1 MDTDNPEG
9 PEASIEDRLLASLT
23 PEAATE
29 AEEVEQTPVADDSA
43 EEVETDDEETPEE
56 AEFSEVQDEE
66 GRTHKVPAALK
77 DQFLMRADYT
87 RKTMEAAN
95 LAKAAQDRMQ
105 FAEAREQ
112 ITAAVVQDIAEV
124 KALELQLKQYEGM
137 DMGALYQ
144 TDPGTALRL
153 RDQRDELRRQIA
165 EKQQAIGTK
174 ARTLQEGQQQH
185 FSKQWQ
191 MAIEGAKQRIG
202 QYTPGED
209 AAMLKQVQSL
219 GFTEEEMRGRYADPR
234 ILHAIYKAAKWDT
247 LQANKGKAV
256 KSAESAPPV
265 VKPGA
270 SKGPGVAADQKYRQ
284 TRESL
289 KKSGSV
295 HDAAKLFML
304 RG

>member
-9 PEASIEDRLLASLT
+9 PEASIEDRLLATLE
-23 PEAATE
+23 PEAAQE
-29 AEEVEQTPVADDSA
+29 PAQVEQTP
-43 EEVETDDEETPEE
+43 EVEEPTEESEAEVEQPEE
-56 AEFSEVQDEE
+56 ADFAEVQDEE

-95 LAKAAQDRMQ
+95 LAKAAQDRIH

-124 KALELQLKQYEGM
+124 KALELQLKQFEGM
-137 DMGALYQ
+137 DIASLYQ
-144 TDPGTALRL
+144 SDPGTALRL

-174 ARTLQEGQQQH
+174 ARSLQEGQQQH
-185 FSKQWQ
+185 FAKQWQ
-191 MAIEGAKQRIG
+191 MAVEGVKQRIG

-209 AAMLKQVQSL
+209 AAMLKQVQAL

-295 HDAAKLFML
+295 HDAARLFML

>member
-9 PEASIEDRLLASLT
+9 PEASIEDRLIAALE
-23 PEAATE
+23 PEAAQE
-29 AEEVEQTPVADDSA
+29 PAQVEQTPEVEDSA
-43 EEVETDDEETPEE
+43 EEAEAEADQPEE
-56 AEFSEVQDEE
+56 ADFAEVQDEE

-95 LAKAAQDRMQ
+95 LAKAAQDRIH

-124 KALELQLKQYEGM
+124 KALELQLKQFEGM
-137 DMGALYQ
+137 DIASLYQ
-144 TDPGTALRL
+144 SDPGTALRL

-185 FSKQWQ
+185 FAKQWQ
-191 MAIEGAKQRIG
+191 MAVEGVKQRIG

-209 AAMLKQVQSL
+209 AAMLKQVQAL

>member
-9 PEASIEDRLLASLT
+9 PEASIEDRLIAALE
-23 PEAATE
+23 PEAAQE
-29 AEEVEQTPVADDSA
+29 PAQVEQTPEVEDSA
-43 EEVETDDEETPEE
+43 EEAEAEADQPEE
-56 AEFSEVQDEE
+56 ADFAEVQDEE

-95 LAKAAQDRMQ
+95 LAKAAQDRIH

-124 KALELQLKQYEGM
+124 KALELQLKQFEGM
-137 DMGALYQ
+137 DIASLYQ
-144 TDPGTALRL
+144 SDPGTALRL

-185 FSKQWQ
+185 FAKQWQ
-191 MAIEGAKQRIG
+191 MAVEGVKQRIG

-209 AAMLKQVQSL
+209 AAMLKQVQAL
-219 GFTEEEMRGRYADPR
+219 GFTEEEMKGRYADPR

-295 HDAAKLFML
+295 HDAARLFML

>member
-9 PEASIEDRLLASLT
+9 PEASIEDRLIAALE
-23 PEAATE
+23 PEAAQE
-29 AEEVEQTPVADDSA
+29 PAQVEQTPEAEDSA
-43 EEVETDDEETPEE
+43 EEAEAEVEQPEE
-56 AEFSEVQDEE
+56 ADFAEVQDEE

-95 LAKAAQDRMQ
+95 LAKAAQDRIH

-124 KALELQLKQYEGM
+124 KALELQLKQFEGM
-137 DMGALYQ
+137 DIASLYQ
-144 TDPGTALRL
+144 SDPGTALRL

-185 FSKQWQ
+185 FAKQWQ
-191 MAIEGAKQRIG
+191 MAVEGVKQRIG

-209 AAMLKQVQSL
+209 AAMLKQVQAL
-219 GFTEEEMRGRYADPR
+219 GFTEEEMKGRYADPR

-295 HDAAKLFML
+295 HDAARLFML